1 MLHEVLLALS
11 GHPSPLFNKNN
22 ASTTDLQYDGV
33 SLISPSEKALL
44 ETIGQLAELHR
55 RLRNQLD
62 DIASSHHSTICR
74 ATANSLRQTHL
85 ARFQQKILD
94 VEGRILA
101 KDASIVG
108 AYDIVPLASVVGEF
122 DDWHRRM
129 GWYRDVVGFMRPDA
143 SSNQADECSGG
154 ALIDRLRT
162 EVQTGF
168 PEIEAVATELLK
180 VAETAWLRQVSSWI
194 VHGKL
199 PVHGADDFFIRSEGG
214 IEGQPEH
221 FRKDNSLLPKFVPP
235 ATASS
240 ILFIG
245 KSIYQV
251 RHYEQQ
257 AHAGL
262 KTQASKTNHSNLAS
276 AHLKLLSSLSLPLV
290 PAQLAR
296 AVSQIRLSLSQ
307 NVLQHLLPLQDILI
321 LLSSLR
327 RYFLLEDG
335 EFTMALVNEA
345 EARLQARWQS
355 MGRLI
360 QQDPIKALQGL
371 SIKDAELCQTLA
383 QTWKTLALRDDTDEN
398 PAFDYARKHVTLSA
412 PRKTAAQPSTSD
424 SISAATPQISSVA
437 FNDVLFPSASNLTLE
452 TSPPLDLFIAP
463 HEVNKY
469 SAINAY
475 LISVRRAHLR
485 LADLWR
491 RTPARREH
499 PAPPGPRHNA
509 TEAGRAAQAPAR
521 KRAARRTVASR
532 KVWATCSAAI
542 SLLSESAA
550 YFEGEIIR
558 CSWECFETWL
568 TEPIQVKT
576 SELDSET
583 PPQNEPPPKP
593 TQRDPETLAAGH
605 RAFLSA
611 LTYALFLTDVPYTR
625 WLRSLLSNVDHLIAL
640 FIRLLEIQQR
650 VDNEQKAGLETGHL
664 EEDEARITLELDRAR
679 KRVDSDLK
687 SIISRL
693 RQLDHERIG
702 AARYLDLGLV
712 ETGGFEPWKGGGVD
726 RLLMKLEFG
735 RVREDGFDLT

>member
-11 GHPSPLFNKNN
+11 GHPSPLFNKDN
-22 ASTTDLQYDGV
+22 ASTADLQHDGV

-44 ETIGQLAELHR
+44 ESIGQLAELHR
-55 RLRNQLD
+55 RLRTRLD
-62 DIASSHHSTICR
+62 DIASSHRSTICR

-85 ARFQQKILD
+85 ARFQQTILD
-94 VEGRILA
+94 VEGRILTE
-101 KDASIVG
+101 DASIVG
-108 AYDIVPLASVVGEF
+108 AYDVVPLASVVGEF
-122 DDWHRRM
+122 AGWHRRM

-199 PVHGADDFFIRSEGG
+199 PVYGADDFFIRSDGS

-221 FRKDNSLLPKFVPP
+221 FRKDNSLLPKFIPP

-371 SIKDAELCQTLA
+371 SIKDAELSQTLA

-412 PRKTAAQPSTSD
+412 PRKTAARPSTSD

-452 TSPPLDLFIAP
+452 ISPPLDLFIAP
-463 HEVNKY
+463 HEVNTY

-485 LADLWR
+485 LAGLWR

-509 TEAGRAAQAPAR
+509 TEVGRAAQAPAR
-521 KRAARRTVASR
+521 MRAARRTVASR

-583 PPQNEPPPKP
+583 PPQNESPPKLA
-593 TQRDPETLAAGH
+593 QRDPETLAAGH

-693 RQLDHERIG
+693 RQLDQERIG
-702 AARYLDLGLV
+702 AARYLDLGHV
-712 ETGGFEPWKGGGVD
+712 DTGGFEPWKGGGVD

-735 RVREDGFDLT
+735 RVREDGFDLI